1 MGEDLASAGLFE
13 NGGDR
18 SGNPII
24 SHGARA
30 QGNRGARCGSVTFVQ
45 RFGSSIN
52 LNPHFHVLFF
62 VGVYVPAADG
72 GTPVFVAAPP
82 LADEDVQEIVETA
95 ARRIVRLLQRRGLL
109 DDSLVDELSEP
120 EPLQAA
126 HSAASVQ
133 GQPRARHMLS
143 SA

>member
-1 MGEDLASAGLFE
+1 M
-13 NGGDR
+13 
-18 SGNPII
+18 
-24 SHGARA
+24 
-30 QGNRGARCGSVTFVQ
+30 
-45 RFGSSIN
+45 
-52 LNPHFHVLFF
+52 
-62 VGVYVPAADG
+62 YVPAADG
-72 GTPVFVAAPP
+72 GAPVFVEAPL
-82 LADEDVQEIVETA
+82 LADADVQEIVETA

-133 GQPRARHMLS
+133 GQPRARHKLS